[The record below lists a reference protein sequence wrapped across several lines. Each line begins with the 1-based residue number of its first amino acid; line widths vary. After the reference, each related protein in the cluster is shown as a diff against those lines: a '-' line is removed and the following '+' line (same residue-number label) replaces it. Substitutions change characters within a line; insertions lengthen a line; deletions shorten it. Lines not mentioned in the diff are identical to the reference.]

1 MSIAFLFPGQ
11 GAQTPGFLKSFSAH
25 SDAAPPTEALQPALL
40 TAGVEYARALQK
52 EGCVPQWVAGLSVGT
67 YCAAVIAGAI
77 TFEDALR
84 VVQRRAALMAQSFPS
99 GYGLA
104 AILGLAESRVR
115 GMLAAQPAGRP
126 RAYLAAINAPAEI
139 VLAGSDAALDAA
151 VDQARRLGATH
162 TRRLAVAVPSHC
174 ELLAPAAHELE
185 AALTDV
191 PIKPPRIEYI
201 GNRRAR
207 VLRTADQVRE
217 ELATNLAYPIL
228 WHDSL
233 TLIHELGATLFF
245 EMPPGDVLT
254 ALVRASFPQS
264 SAYAL
269 SQLTPAGA
277 SEIAKAHAGG
287 ENV

>member
-11 GAQTPGFLKSFSAH
+11 GAQTPGFVKALPAH
-25 SDAAPPTEALQPALL
+25 SGAVPPTEALQPALL
-40 TAGVEYARALQK
+40 TAGVEYARALQR
-52 EGCVPQWVAGLSVGT
+52 EGCAPQFVAGLSVGT
-67 YCAAVIAGAI
+67 YSAAVIAGAI
-77 TFEDALR
+77 AFEDALR
-84 VVQRRAALMAQSFPS
+84 VVQRRAALMARSFPS

-115 GMLAAQPAGRP
+115 DMLSAQPAGEP
-126 RAYLAAINAPAEI
+126 RAYLAAMNAPSEI

-151 VDQARRLGATH
+151 VDHARKLGASH
-162 TRRLAVAVPSHC
+162 ARRLAVAVPSHC
-174 ELLAPAAHELE
+174 ELLAPAALELE
-185 AALTDV
+185 AVLAEI
-191 PIKPPRIEYI
+191 PIKPPCIEYV

-207 VLRTADQVRE
+207 ALKTADQVRE

-228 WHDSL
+228 WHDSM
-233 TLIHELGATLFF
+233 TLMHELGATLFF

-269 SQLTPAGA
+269 SQLTPAA
-277 SEIAKAHAGG
+277 AADIAKAHRRGADA
-287 ENV
+287 